1 MFWLWLWR
9 KLTIIY
15 EDHIVPIIPPL
26 RSLYKLWV
34 GLSFIFVFI
43 DVFFFNPN
51 GDYATTS
58 RLLHDTIAPLSYW
71 TALIPFFFYQVWR
84 FTDWLRAQRT
94 DYDYF
99 KESGGK
105 LKNEE
110 KAKNDQYEDDNDIGF
125 YKLHQQPP
133 YPVSSGE
140 RAYHEGYK
148 RGIQNAVE
156 RVYVPNPAATPLEL
170 QSDDIYSKEII
181 REGSIRASGYSSLL
195 LDYGASSTDAFYC
208 NCMIL
213 IVSGNG
219 VGQIRF
225 IVAYNGKT
233 REGYIDEPWEIIPE
247 DNSGY
252 TIINEPT
259 HYNKKEILD
268 SIFKEKVS
276 QVDDAVWD
284 EEKSDTDIYID
295 ISPDFGEEITPTNI
309 LTSEDGEIIDTD
321 LDDSPMTL
329 EDLLNNQKKDQNI

>member
-1 MFWLWLWR
+1 
-9 KLTIIY
+9 
-15 EDHIVPIIPPL
+15 
-26 RSLYKLWV
+26 
-34 GLSFIFVFI
+34 
-43 DVFFFNPN
+43 
-51 GDYATTS
+51 
-58 RLLHDTIAPLSYW
+58 
-71 TALIPFFFYQVWR
+71 
-84 FTDWLRAQRT
+84 
-94 DYDYF
+94 
-99 KESGGK
+99 
-105 LKNEE
+105 
-110 KAKNDQYEDDNDIGF
+110 
-125 YKLHQQPP
+125 
-133 YPVSSGE
+133 
-140 RAYHEGYK
+140 
-148 RGIQNAVE
+148 
-156 RVYVPNPAATPLEL
+156 
-170 QSDDIYSKEII
+170 
-181 REGSIRASGYSSLL
+181 
-195 LDYGASSTDAFYC
+195 
-208 NCMIL
+208 MIL

-329 EDLLNNQKKDQNI
+329 EDLLNNQKKDQK